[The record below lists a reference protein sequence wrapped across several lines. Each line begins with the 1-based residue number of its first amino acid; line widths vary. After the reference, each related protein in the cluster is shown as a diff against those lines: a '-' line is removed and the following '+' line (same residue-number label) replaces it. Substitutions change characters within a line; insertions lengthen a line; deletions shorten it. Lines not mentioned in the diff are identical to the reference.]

1 MRQSLFI
8 KTDDGVE
15 IAADYYPV
23 EKSIHGAV
31 LIHMMPETR
40 RSFYVFAA
48 KLQARG
54 ISALAIDLRGHGD
67 SIRGPEGAK
76 LDYKT
81 FSDKGHQESIHD
93 VRAGV
98 SLLRSKGIQELC
110 LIGASIGANLALQE
124 LADTNDIRKAVLLSP
139 GYNYRGIETKPF
151 MARLHAGQA
160 VLLAASSD
168 DMRGSG
174 HSAEEMA
181 YGLASQ
187 APLGVRTEVKFFSG
201 AAHGTELF
209 EREPSFMDEIIV
221 WIEKA
226 R

>member
-15 IAADYYPV
+15 IAADYYPT
-23 EKSIHGAV
+23 ESGTRGAL

-40 RSFYVFAA
+40 RSFYAFAA

-67 SIRGPEGAK
+67 SIRGSGGQV

-81 FSDKGHQESIHD
+81 FSDAEHQQSIND

-98 SLLRSKGIQELC
+98 AFLRSRGIQELY
-110 LIGASIGANLALQE
+110 LVGASIGANLALQE
-124 LADTNDIRKAVLLSP
+124 MAGDTEIHKAVLLSA
-139 GYNYRGIETKPF
+139 GYNYRGIETKPL
-151 MARLHAGQA
+151 MSRLRAGHA

-174 HSAEEMA
+174 SSAEEMA
-181 YGLASQ
+181 HGLAGQ
-187 APLGVRTEVKFFSG
+187 APAGVLVEEKIFSG
-201 AAHGTELF
+201 AAHGTDLF
-209 EREPSFMDEIIV
+209 NHEPSFMDDVIV
-221 WIEKA
+221 WLEKS
-226 R
+226 